1 MKILAC
7 DTQFSLAVRARD
19 NYTCQWCGSTTNQMQ
34 CSHVYSRR
42 HRTIRWDMMN
52 AKCLCAACHKKW
64 HESPLAA
71 FTWFEEKYGIW
82 RIELLR
88 EKMNYKVKVPK
99 TEEKEIAAHYR
110 SELKKKAE
118 DDSYEIIS
126 YQ

>member
-1 MKILAC
+1 
-7 DTQFSLAVRARD
+7 
-19 NYTCQWCGSTTNQMQ
+19 
-34 CSHVYSRR
+34 
-42 HRTIRWDMMN
+42 MN

-71 FTWFEEKYGIW
+71 FTWFEEKYGIG

-110 SELKKKAE
+110 AELKKKAE